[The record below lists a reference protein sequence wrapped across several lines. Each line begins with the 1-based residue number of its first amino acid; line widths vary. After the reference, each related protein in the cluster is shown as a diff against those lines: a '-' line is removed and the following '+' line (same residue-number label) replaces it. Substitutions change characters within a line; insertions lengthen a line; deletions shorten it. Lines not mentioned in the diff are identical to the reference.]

1 MIRIMMLNV
10 MMPVPK
16 PLRFTAQ
23 EERLEQIAKWIQ
35 HSDQCQQIDVFI
47 FIELIPIE
55 LENKLRQTL
64 QEKGFIYNT
73 IQRQNIHVVRSGI
86 VCYSKFPITNTS
98 DVSFNTECEGSDCL
112 ADKNMLYV
120 ELDGSLHLFMTHLH
134 AWHTEFSKKVRTEQ
148 LTQLSKFIQLHN
160 IPSNEP
166 VLICGDFNIDK
177 SQNQEVLN
185 ILHGSNISNE
195 SVYYSIEPTLNPLVG
210 LDNIEYYTNEQYPN
224 GCVNEY
230 WETHECVC
238 CPREWIDYA
247 VISTDHSP
255 IDSISQQVI
264 IPQVDT
270 YDITLGLTF
279 TPWQLTNTLS
289 DHFPILIEIDWT
301 FVEKQMKQIN
311 DERQCITYND
321 MFDNDTTTTNEIPMK
336 FIWAIGLVL
345 LVIVIWV
352 IIIFVVLPYSYRRS
366 CSCTNDSG

>member
-1 MIRIMMLNV
+1 MLNV

-35 HSDQCQQIDVFI
+35 SDQCQHIDVFI

-64 QEKGFIYNT
+64 HNQGYIYHS

-98 DVSFNTECEGSDCL
+98 DVSYNTECEGSDCL

-120 ELDGSLHLFMTHLH
+120 ELQTSTHGSLHLFMTHLH
-134 AWHTEFSKKVRTEQ
+134 AWHTEFSQRVRIEQ
-148 LTQLSKFIQLHN
+148 LTQLSKFITLHN
-160 IPSNEP
+160 IPSTEP

-177 SQNQEVLN
+177 SHNQQLLE
-185 ILHGSNISNE
+185 ILQGANISTASE
-195 SVYYSIEPTLNPLVG
+195 HYSIEPTLNPLVG

-230 WETHECVC
+230 WQSHECVC

-247 VISTDHSP
+247 VISTNHLP
-255 IDSISQQVI
+255 IDKINQKVI
-264 IPQVDT
+264 IPRVDT

-289 DHFPILIEIDWT
+289 DHFPILIEMDWT
-301 FVEKQMKQIN
+301 PSKQVNQVAKQI
-311 DERQCITYND
+311 ITYDD
-321 MFDNDTTTTNEIPMK
+321 MFEDDTTINELPMR

-352 IIIFVVLPYSYRRS
+352 VIIFIVLPYSYRRS
-366 CSCTNDSG
+366 CSCSSIENE